1 MESGRALIL
10 LDTHVLLWLDL
21 QPRKLGRG
29 AGARL
34 RRNLKNGTVRVSAI
48 SFWEVGVLVRRGKVR
63 LGTTLRAWRLELLAQ
78 GIGEVPLSGEIA
90 LVASEIGGIPNPAD
104 RLIVATAMEK
114 GATLLTADQV
124 MLDWDGDLNRLD
136 ASR

>member
-1 MESGRALIL
+1 M
-10 LDTHVLLWLDL
+10 
-21 QPRKLGRG
+21 
-29 AGARL
+29 
-34 RRNLKNGTVRVSAI
+34 
-48 SFWEVGVLVRRGKVR
+48 RRGKVR